1 MDIGNHIFIDYLRK
15 QIMKI
20 SSPPGFKLLSF
31 VMVFFW
37 LSISGCPLPPADITP
52 SSGDRDLAQL
62 LERMRIKAKQT
73 ALAAAV
79 VIDGKIKAAAAV
91 GTRKYGTKN
100 WVTVDD
106 RFIIASC
113 GKAFTATLAA
123 IMVEEGRL
131 NWGTTI
137 KDVFPEL
144 KMRAEYENMN
154 LQQLLSHRAGL
165 IKSFVADLDSNRTY
179 TSTAGRLV
187 YLEQLVQ
194 TKPIHPPGTVMFYS
208 NAGYILAGVMM
219 EKISDQEFTDLMSK
233 KVFKPL
239 NLTTAGYGPPAKYSP
254 TSQPWGH
261 FWDKS
266 SRSLKPVRTDDPHWI
281 DPAGNVSLSIKDWAR
296 FIIGHMP
303 SDQKDSTAFL
313 NSRILKKLHT
323 PVDSVNW
330 KYDENYLKFWNNEI
344 GWPLT
349 SANYAL
355 GWFVTKAKDG
365 ETVLNHAG
373 TSQAFQAEVYLSPDN
388 KNAILLATN
397 ARMGHIHLYRT
408 AIKIKEKY
416 ALKIDLP

>member
-1 MDIGNHIFIDYLRK
+1 
-15 QIMKI
+15 MKI
-20 SSPPGFKLLSF
+20 SSPRGFKLLSL
-31 VMVFFW
+31 VMLFFW
-37 LSISGCPLPPADITP
+37 LSISGCSPPPADITT
-52 SSGDRDLAQL
+52 SSGNRDLAQL
-62 LERMRIKAKQT
+62 LETMRVKARQT

-79 VIDGKIKAAAAV
+79 VIDGKIIAAAAV
-91 GTRKYGTKN
+91 GKRKHGTEN

-123 IMVEEGRL
+123 LLIEEGRL
-131 NWGTTI
+131 SWDTTI
-137 KDVFPEL
+137 RDVFPEM
-144 KMRAEYENMN
+144 KMRREYENLS

-165 IKSFVADLDSNRTY
+165 IKSFVADLGSNRTC
-179 TSTAGRLV
+179 TSTAGRLI
-187 YLEQLVQ
+187 YLEQLAQ
-194 TKPIHPPGTVMFYS
+194 TKPIYPPGTVMFYS

-219 EKISDQEFTDLMSK
+219 EKISGQEFTDLMSEM
-233 KVFKPL
+233 VFKPL
-239 NLTTAGYGPPAKYSP
+239 NLTTAGYGPPADLEP

-261 FWDKS
+261 IRTKS
-266 SRSLKPVRTDDPHWI
+266 PWSLKAVRKDDQHYI
-281 DPAGNVSLSIKDWAR
+281 NPAGNVSLSIKDWAR

-303 SDQKDSTAFL
+303 SDQTDGTVFL

-323 PVDSVNW
+323 PVDNVNW
-330 KYDENYLKFWNNEI
+330 KYDEDYLKFWNNEI

-365 ETVLNHAG
+365 EAVLNHGG
-373 TSQAFQAEVYLSPDN
+373 TSQAFQAEVYLSPD
-388 KNAILLATN
+388 KKSAILIATN
-397 ARMGHIHLYRT
+397 ARMGHIHLYRA

>member
-1 MDIGNHIFIDYLRK
+1 
-15 QIMKI
+15 MKI
-20 SSPPGFKLLSF
+20 SSPPGFKLLSL
-31 VMVFFW
+31 VMLFFW
-37 LSISGCPLPPADITP
+37 LSILCCSPPPANITL
-52 SSGDRDLAQL
+52 SAGDRDLAQL
-62 LERMRIKAKQT
+62 LENMRIKAKQT

-123 IMVEEGRL
+123 ILVEEGKL
-131 NWGTTI
+131 NWDTTI

-144 KMRAEYENMN
+144 KMRAEYENIN

-208 NAGYILAGVMM
+208 NAGYIVAGVMM
-219 EKISDQEFTDLMSK
+219 EKRSGQEFTDLMSE

-239 NLTTAGYGPPAKYSP
+239 ELTTAEYGPAAALER

-261 FWDKS
+261 IKTKYLG
-266 SRSLKPVRTDDPHWI
+266 SLKAVRKDDQHYV
-281 DPAGNVSLSIKDWAR
+281 DPAGNVSLSIKDWAK
-296 FIIGHMP
+296 FIIEHIP
-303 SDQKDSTAFL
+303 SDQTDGTAFL
-313 NSRILKKLHT
+313 NAKILEKLHT
-323 PVDSVNW
+323 PVDNTDW
-330 KYDENYLKFWNNEI
+330 GYDEDYLEFWNREI

-349 SANYAL
+349 SANYSL

-365 ETVLNHAG
+365 KAVLNHSG
-373 TSQAFQAEVYLSPDN
+373 TSQAFQAEVYLSPDH

-397 ARMGHIHLYRT
+397 ARMGHIYLYRT

-416 ALKIDLP
+416 ALKLDLP

>member
-1 MDIGNHIFIDYLRK
+1 MK
-15 QIMKI
+15 QASKL
-20 SSPPGFKLLSF
+20 SCKLLF
-31 VMVFFW
+31 LGVLFIW
-37 LSISGCPLPPADITP
+37 LIISGCNTPPAPITS
-52 SSGDRDLAQL
+52 SSGDRDLAQF
-62 LERMRIKAKQT
+62 LEIMRVKANQT

-91 GTRKYGTKN
+91 GTRKHGTKN

-131 NWGTTI
+131 NWDTTI

-144 KMRAEYENMN
+144 KMRAEYENIN

-179 TSTAGRLV
+179 TSTAGRLI

-194 TKPIHPPGTVMFYS
+194 TKPIHPAGTVMFYS

-219 EKISDQEFTDLMSK
+219 EKISDQEFTDLMSE

-239 NLTTAGYGPPAKYSP
+239 KLTTAGYGPPADRER

-261 FWDKS
+261 IQTKS
-266 SRSLKPVRTDDPHWI
+266 PWSLKAVRKDDQHYTN
-281 DPAGNVSLSIKDWAR
+281 PAGNVSLSIKDWAR
-296 FIIGHMP
+296 FIIGHMS
-303 SDQKDSTAFL
+303 SDQTEVTAFL
-313 NSRILKKLHT
+313 NAKILEKLHT
-323 PVDSVNW
+323 PVDNANW
-330 KYDENYLKFWNNEI
+330 GYDEDYLEFWNNEI

-365 ETVLNHAG
+365 EAVLNHGG

-397 ARMGHIHLYRT
+397 ARLGHIHLYRT